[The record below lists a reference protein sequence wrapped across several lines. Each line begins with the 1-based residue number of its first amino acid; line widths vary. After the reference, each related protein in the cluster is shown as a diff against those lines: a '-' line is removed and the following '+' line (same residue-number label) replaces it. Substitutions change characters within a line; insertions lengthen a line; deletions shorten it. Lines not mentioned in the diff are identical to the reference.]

1 MSFQAFQRWGAGCR
15 GRRLASLYAGGVAL
29 AFLTPRCAALR
40 EVAALRQVEFSI
52 DQVNSVRLAGVDVTS
67 IRSYDDLG
75 AGSAARVATAVL
87 RKSVPLQFDLHLRAE
102 NPGDNAV
109 NARLVR
115 MEWTLLLQDR
125 ETIRGTID
133 RSIVLPPGEPRDI
146 PITMSLDLLD
156 FFANNARDL
165 VSVAVAASGRSGTRA
180 SVALR
185 ATPSIDTPL
194 GPLQYPEPITI
205 LRREFGGP
213 SRL

>member
-1 MSFQAFQRWGAGCR
+1 
-15 GRRLASLYAGGVAL
+15 VAL
-29 AFLTPRCAALR
+29 AFLTPSCAALR
-40 EVAALRQVEFSI
+40 EVAALRQVDFSI
-52 DQVNSVRLAGVDVTS
+52 DEVSNVRLAGVDVTS

-146 PITMSLDLLD
+146 PITMSLNLLD
-156 FFANNARDL
+156 FFAHNARDL

-185 ATPSIDTPL
+185 ATPSVDTPL